1 MNKTTVYLAS
11 RGVSSLAWLLEF
23 TKSFAWLVSRVVG
36 LLTPRY
42 DFVNAKS
49 HTREKPLLA
58 WYQCLV
64 ESCTKSFLFF
74 VYTYCIVS
82 DEIWITRMNVF
93 IGSLHQQGCN
103 TIVSCT
109 SSTPIKHALTRT
121 YKREIFLVHNNCT
134 VILDPNSRGPRERSI
149 YSSQ

>member
-1 MNKTTVYLAS
+1 MNTTTVYLAS
-11 RGVSSLAWLLEF
+11 TGVSSLAWLLEF

-36 LLTPRY
+36 LFTPRY

-82 DEIWITRMNVF
+82 DEI
-93 IGSLHQQGCN
+93 
-103 TIVSCT
+103 
-109 SSTPIKHALTRT
+109 
-121 YKREIFLVHNNCT
+121 
-134 VILDPNSRGPRERSI
+134 
-149 YSSQ
+149 